1 MEKKQNICFQVLF
14 FKKVFRILDVDMK
27 QYIQIY
33 IYTKIVD
40 KLNDLDLVVGYIFR
54 IFEYNS

>member
-1 MEKKQNICFQVLF
+1 MF

-33 IYTKIVD
+33 IYTQIVD
-40 KLNDLDLVVGYIFR
+40 KLNDLDLVVGYMFR